1 MLRVPHSLFLKLI
14 FRIQVI
20 IRGRF
25 MMTNGFDGHGRLM
38 KNMNVLTRIGA
49 KKLFFWVGIC
59 VEKM

>member
-1 MLRVPHSLFLKLI
+1 
-14 FRIQVI
+14 
-20 IRGRF
+20 